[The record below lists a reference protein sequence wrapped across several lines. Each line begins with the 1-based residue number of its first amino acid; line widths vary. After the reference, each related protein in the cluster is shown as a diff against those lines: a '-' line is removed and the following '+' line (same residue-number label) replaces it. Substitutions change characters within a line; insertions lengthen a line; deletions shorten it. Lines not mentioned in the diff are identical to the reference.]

1 MKEKVLFTSESVS
14 KGHPDKVCDQISDAI
29 LDACLKEDPNS
40 RVACE
45 VFATTDLV
53 VIGGEIATTAE
64 VNYEQVARDVL
75 KDIGYDD
82 SDKGIDYRTCKVQV
96 VMDLQSPDI
105 ALGTNDEVGGAG
117 DQGIM
122 FGYACKE
129 TKGYMP
135 LPISIAHHLV
145 RYATEKKD
153 TGEFKSARPDM
164 KAQVTI
170 DYTES
175 TPKIDTILMSIQHD
189 PDFDETEFKRYIKEE
204 IMDAVVRKYN
214 LNTDYKV
221 LINPTGR
228 FVIGGPHG
236 DTGLTGR
243 KIIVDTYGGAARHG
257 GGAFSGKDPSKVD
270 RSAAYML
277 RYIAKNIVAANLCDK
292 LEIQVSYA
300 IGVKEPTSIFIE
312 TYGTEH
318 VDHDIIL
325 KAIRDNFDLTPGGII
340 KTLDLRQPLYLKT
353 AAYGHFGRGD
363 NNLPWEELDK
373 VEILKK
379 YL

>member
-53 VIGGEIATTAE
+53 VIGGEITTTAE

-135 LPISIAHHLV
+135 CLL
-145 RYATEKKD
+145 
-153 TGEFKSARPDM
+153 
-164 KAQVTI
+164 
-170 DYTES
+170 YTS
-175 TPKIDTILMSIQHD
+175 
-189 PDFDETEFKRYIKEE
+189 
-204 IMDAVVRKYN
+204 
-214 LNTDYKV
+214 
-221 LINPTGR
+221 
-228 FVIGGPHG
+228 
-236 DTGLTGR
+236 
-243 KIIVDTYGGAARHG
+243 
-257 GGAFSGKDPSKVD
+257 PS
-270 RSAAYML
+270 
-277 RYIAKNIVAANLCDK
+277 
-292 LEIQVSYA
+292 
-300 IGVKEPTSIFIE
+300 P
-312 TYGTEH
+312 
-318 VDHDIIL
+318 
-325 KAIRDNFDLTPGGII
+325 RD
-340 KTLDLRQPLYLKT
+340 
-353 AAYGHFGRGD
+353 
-363 NNLPWEELDK
+363 
-373 VEILKK
+373 
-379 YL
+379 